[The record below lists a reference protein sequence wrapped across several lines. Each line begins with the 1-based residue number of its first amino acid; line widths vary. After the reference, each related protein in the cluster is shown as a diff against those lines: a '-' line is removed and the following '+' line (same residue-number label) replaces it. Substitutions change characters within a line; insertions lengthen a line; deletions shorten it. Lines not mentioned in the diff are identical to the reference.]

1 MKKSIIEKMHVLV
14 SGTQHVRS
22 NNKKKS
28 EIAKMQR
35 VTFKFPKNKMFKI
48 ALTFKFPNILKS

>member
-14 SGTQHVRS
+14 LSTYVQIT
-22 NNKKKS
+22 KKKT